1 MNRCLNGLAALLFVG
16 ILFYY
21 IDEKVIM
28 YAAKDLVWTRP
39 LMYTGLVLL
48 LLLLI

>member
-1 MNRCLNGLAALLFVG
+1 MSRYLNGLGALFYIGL
-16 ILFYY
+16 LFYY
-21 IDEKVIM
+21 IDKKVIM
-28 YAAKDLVWTRP
+28 YAAKDLVWIRP

>member
-1 MNRCLNGLAALLFVG
+1 MNRCLNGLAALLYVG
-16 ILFYY
+16 LLFCY

-48 LLLLI
+48 LLSLI